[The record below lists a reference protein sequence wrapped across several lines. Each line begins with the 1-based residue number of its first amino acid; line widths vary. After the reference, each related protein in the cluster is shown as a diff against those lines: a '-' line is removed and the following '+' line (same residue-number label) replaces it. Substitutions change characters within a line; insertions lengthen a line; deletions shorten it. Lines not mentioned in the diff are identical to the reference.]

1 MGGKLLRSFKPSHS
15 RCSLARGC
23 ENHIFSPGSA
33 NCVLGSG
40 LNLTLEVLV
49 ETSFLH
55 FPGPSV
61 FADLLLLQGGHEI
74 HLLKDCSLF
83 KILTLI
89 FFKRK

>member
-1 MGGKLLRSFKPSHS
+1 M
-15 RCSLARGC
+15 ARGC

-33 NCVLGSG
+33 NCVLDSG

-61 FADLLLLQGGHEI
+61 FADLLLFQGGHEI

-89 FFKRK
+89 FFLKKIVACK